1 MVLFHSGD
9 TAKAIHYAEESVS
22 ILDLHNDYEATMSA
36 KHVLSNLYWK
46 IHNYDKAEQY
56 LSDVLD
62 YLKSSISNEIIGM
75 TQEQKQRL
83 LNKYV
88 NYFYLY
94 RNIIDKSDRN
104 NVFLSKLYDYVL
116 FSKNLLLD
124 TEIQQD
130 GDGSE
135 RIKITWEDIQQH
147 LSEDDIAI
155 EFISTVEDVGV
166 YHTYHAL
173 WTRNSLVLKW

>member
-1 MVLFHSGD
+1 
-9 TAKAIHYAEESVS
+9 
-22 ILDLHNDYEATMSA
+22 
-36 KHVLSNLYWK
+36 
-46 IHNYDKAEQY
+46 
-56 LSDVLD
+56 
-62 YLKSSISNEIIGM
+62 M

-173 WTRNSLVLKW
+173 IVDKKQPCPQMVTLFNEKDLEEKKKADTRNIDDIVGELIWNPIINSSLKINISG